1 MKRKV
6 LLLIVIN
13 HLFIIF
19 AFAQIS
25 IPPITPITPNPTSV
39 MAEPLSMTPV
49 GTPTS
54 DVGVQFLMKLKGIE
68 DNLYHFN
75 SLIRATETVQF
86 LRSQLIEL
94 QEQKERLQK
103 VYNLQEDIRN
113 DLKKVKALK
122 DFGIAD
128 VLYLSEQILG
138 ESLNPAD
145 YMISTD
151 WEFHEDLKRAVSY
164 RPSSNISSDAR
175 AVYKFLT
182 RYREGD
188 TLQIQRF
195 NEIADVLGFER
206 GWRDYTR
213 QQQIVAGL
221 AQIRSS
227 DLLLERLQGYM
238 DMTITKDTLSMS
250 DGERLGLMIKYTEMM
265 GKAQNDKLQAA
276 KLIEGVVKEERDER
290 LKRLRRMT
298 KEASQQRAFRKIV
311 YMNYNKNK
319 GFRLAD
325 YAVRKEAPPRLK
337 NKGMYRVK

>member
-1 MKRKV
+1 MKRI
-6 LLLIVIN
+6 LLIT
-13 HLFIIF
+13 
-19 AFAQIS
+19 IS
-25 IPPITPITPNPTSV
+25 IVCIRMTYAQVPMITPITMSPTSV
-39 MAEPLSMTPV
+39 MAEPLSIAPV
-49 GTPTS
+49 GTPTT
-54 DVGVQFLMKLKGIE
+54 DAGLHFLIKLKGIE
-68 DNLYHFN
+68 DQMYHYN
-75 SLIRATETVQF
+75 SLIRATESVQF
-86 LRSQLIEL
+86 MVAQLQSL
-94 QEQKERLQK
+94 QEQKEKLQK

-276 KLIEGVVKEERDER
+276 KLIEGVVKEEKEER
-290 LKRLRRMT
+290 LRRLRRMT

-311 YMNYNKNK
+311 YVNYNKNK

-325 YAVRKEAPPRLK
+325 YAVRKEAAPRLK
-337 NKGMYRVK
+337 NKGMYRVR